1 MKAIIGGKIILK
13 DRIAEGCALLYTD
26 VIEGIVPADNLPDG
40 CEIIDAK
47 GGYVAPGLIDM
58 HIHGYLGKDVC
69 DGEEESI
76 RVISK
81 GLLANGVTGYLPT
94 TMTEDMNVIRK
105 ALEVCRNL
113 KEESKTWDGSE
124 ILGCHAEGPFISESK
139 KGAQDAKYILKPDAE
154 FVKEYADIIKSI
166 TLAPEEDEND
176 FAAIREIVRDTDVVV
191 SMGHTSA
198 DYKTAMA
205 SVNAGV
211 SHATHLFNAMT
222 PLAHRAPGVVG
233 AALNSDVSCEVIV
246 DTFHVDASLYN
257 MLWKLKGRKLCF
269 ITDCL
274 PAGGLPE
281 GEYTLGGQKIIYKG
295 IVCRLED
302 GTVAGSVLKLNKG
315 VWNVYTNSDIPLY
328 ECVNCASLNVAT
340 TLGIEKKKG
349 SLEIG
354 KDADIIITDS
364 EFNIEKTIIKG
375 VTRYES

>member
-1 MKAIIGGKIILK
+1 MKAVIGGKIILK
-13 DRIAEGCALLYTD
+13 DRIAEGCALLYSD
-26 VIEGIVPADNLPDG
+26 VIEGVVPVEAVPEG

-94 TMTEDMNVIRK
+94 TMTEDMKTIRK
-105 ALEVCRNL
+105 ALEVCRKL
-113 KEESKTWDGSE
+113 KDESKTWEGSE
-124 ILGCHAEGPFISESK
+124 ILGCHAEGPFISASK
-139 KGAQDAKYILKPDAE
+139 KGAQAEEYILKPDAA
-154 FVKEYADIIKSI
+154 FVKEYADIIKTI
-166 TLAPEEDEND
+166 TLAPEEDTAD
-176 FAAIREIVRDTDVVV
+176 FSAIREITRDTDVVI

-198 DYKTAMA
+198 DYETAMK

-211 SHATHLFNAMT
+211 KHVTHLFNAMT
-222 PLAHRAPGVVG
+222 PLQHRAPGVVG
-233 AALNSDVSCEVIV
+233 AALNSNASVEVIV

-302 GTVAGSVLKLNKG
+302 GTVAGSVLHLNKG

-340 TLGIEKKKG
+340 VLGIEKSKG
-349 SLEIG
+349 SLETG
-354 KDADIIITDS
+354 KDADIIITDG

-375 VTRYES
+375 EIKYEA